1 VAHLDVKLQ
10 LQIPFVEQQTESG
23 IDQQGQGKMRGFG
36 EGRGSGYGF
45 GTSSTS
51 LPLRLDIMRVSFLWK
66 VALLSCRG
74 ELSSDMVP
82 VV

>member
-1 VAHLDVKLQ
+1 M
-10 LQIPFVEQQTESG
+10 SG
-23 IDQQGQGKMRGFG
+23 IDHLGQGEARGKMRGFG
-36 EGRGSGYGF
+36 EGKGSGYGF
-45 GTSSTS
+45 GASSTS
-51 LPLRLDIMRVSFLWK
+51 TLPLRLDIMRVSFLWR